1 MISADEFAAAVQ
13 SVSPRHGRAVAQLAV
28 RQGARWD
35 QVQEIRLDGPAAPEI
50 TVQGDDGRRVRSLA
64 VLRHR
69 TKTKRSR
76 SP

>member
-35 QVQEIRLDGPAAPEI
+35 QVQEIKLDGPDAPEI
-50 TVQGDDGRRVRSLA
+50 TVQGEDGRRWSVSARNLDP
-64 VLRHR
+64 RPDFR
-69 TKTKRSR
+69 
-76 SP
+76 